1 MYSSIRSALIFVLPI
16 QDNYAR
22 NDPTCVQK
30 VKELYKELDLE
41 TVFHEYEE
49 ESYHRLVQL
58 INTASTTLPKGMFLE
73 FADRIYK
80 RKR

>member
-30 VKELYKELDLE
+30 VKELYKELYLE
-41 TVFHEYEE
+41 NVFHEYEE

>member
-1 MYSSIRSALIFVLPI
+1 M

-30 VKELYKELDLE
+30 VKELYKDLDLE
-41 TVFHEYEE
+41 TVFRKYEE

-58 INTASTTLPKGMFLE
+58 IDTETTSLPKGMFLE
-73 FADRIYK
+73 FAGRIYK

>member
-1 MYSSIRSALIFVLPI
+1 M

-30 VKELYKELDLE
+30 VKELYKDLDLE
-41 TVFHEYEE
+41 TVFREYEE

-58 INTASTTLPKGMFLE
+58 IDAESTTLPKGMFLE
-73 FADRIYK
+73 FAGRIYK